1 MATSMTGERIMGQL
15 SFFKC
20 YPLGFAE
27 LSLVC
32 WPQLNPLRNYN
43 ICPSIWHKP
52 LNTSRYS
59 GEMCRRKNWSF
70 LPGDGQILGHR
81 YPWIPQSLR
90 LLYRLFS
97 LRTKWKR
104 VLSFSCLCP
113 SFGVI
118 IEKTRDQSRKF
129 DNFPLSWI
137 LIKKKLQSLRNFC

>member
-1 MATSMTGERIMGQL
+1 MLNLEPFLVFVSQNWKVMATSMTGERIMEQL

-59 GEMCRRKNWSF
+59 GEMCRRKN
-70 LPGDGQILGHR
+70 
-81 YPWIPQSLR
+81 
-90 LLYRLFS
+90 
-97 LRTKWKR
+97 
-104 VLSFSCLCP
+104 
-113 SFGVI
+113 
-118 IEKTRDQSRKF
+118 
-129 DNFPLSWI
+129 
-137 LIKKKLQSLRNFC
+137 